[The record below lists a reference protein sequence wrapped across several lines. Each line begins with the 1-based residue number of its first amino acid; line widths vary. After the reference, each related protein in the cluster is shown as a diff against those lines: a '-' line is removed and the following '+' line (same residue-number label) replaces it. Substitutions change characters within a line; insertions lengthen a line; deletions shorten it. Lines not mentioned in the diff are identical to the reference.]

1 MSTGSFILS
10 LDCEGYWGMADMITS
25 PPREGWTSR
34 GLEEVYGR
42 LVRLLDAYE
51 IPATW
56 AFVAAFV
63 HSRDEMDACSY
74 LLDEPIP
81 YRGREW
87 AESFKTSYRGGDA
100 DGWLCP
106 QALDIVRI
114 SGAHEIAA
122 HGFSHLPFAE
132 PQTSD
137 AAVRRELSLLADFWG
152 RRGVRPLTFVFPRNQ
167 PGHLA
172 LLAEQFD
179 AYRPP
184 HPLEVRRDPAAR
196 VRRLVA
202 EMDLWAQPAEHGRF
216 GRPAALPPAVLL
228 NHRAGGRRLVPT
240 AVTLARV
247 GRMLRRAVE
256 TGRVVHL
263 YTHPHNFIT
272 GRGQFALL
280 SGVLAKV
287 AEYARAG
294 DLRVFT
300 QVEYAR
306 RLTIEGFKA
315 EAAHVR

>member
-1 MSTGSFILS
+1 MTTGTFILS
-10 LDCEGYWGMADMITS
+10 LDCEGYWGMADMITG
-25 PPREGWTSR
+25 PPREGWASR
-34 GLEEVYGR
+34 VLEEVYGR
-42 LVRLLDAYE
+42 LARLLDAYE

-63 HSRDEMDACSY
+63 HTREEMDACSY

-81 YRGREW
+81 YRGRDW
-87 AESFKTSYRGGDA
+87 AEFFKTSYRGGDA
-100 DGWLCP
+100 EGWLCP
-106 QALDIVRI
+106 QALDIVRA

-122 HGFSHLPFAE
+122 HGFSHLPLAE
-132 PQTSD
+132 AHTSD

-152 RRGVRPLTFVFPRNQ
+152 RRGIHPRTFVFPRNQ

-172 LLAEQFD
+172 LLADQFE

-196 VRRLVA
+196 IRRLGA
-202 EMDLWAQPAEHGRF
+202 EMDLWAQPAEHGRS
-216 GRPAALPPAVLL
+216 GRPAALPPAILL
-228 NHRAGGRRLVPT
+228 NHRAGGRRLVPA

-247 GRMLRRAVE
+247 RRMLRRAIE

-272 GRGQFALL
+272 GRGQLALL
-280 SGVLAKV
+280 EGVLAQV

-294 DLRVFT
+294 DLQVLT
-300 QVEYAR
+300 QAEYAR
-306 RLTIEGFKA
+306 RLRSEGFKA
-315 EAAHVR
+315 EATHVR

>member
-1 MSTGSFILS
+1 MSTGVFILS
-10 LDCEGYWGMADMITS
+10 LDCEGYWGMADMVAS

-42 LVRLLDAYE
+42 LARLLDAHG

-63 HSRDEMDACSY
+63 HTREEVDACPY

-81 YRGREW
+81 YRGRDW
-87 AESFKTSYRGGDA
+87 AESFKDSYRRGDA

-106 QALDIVRI
+106 QALDIVRA

-122 HGFSHLPFAE
+122 HGFSHLPLAE
-132 PQTSD
+132 ADTSD
-137 AAVRRELSLLADFWG
+137 AAARRELALLADFWG
-152 RRGVRPLTFVFPRNQ
+152 RRDIRPRTLVFPRNQ

-172 LLAEQFD
+172 LMADQFE

-202 EMDLWAQPAEHGRF
+202 EMDLWARPAEHGQA
-216 GRPAALPPAVLL
+216 GRPAALPPAILL
-228 NHRAGGRRLVPT
+228 NHRAGGRRLVP
-240 AVTLARV
+240 AGVTLARV
-247 GRMLRRAVE
+247 RRMLRRAVE

-263 YTHPHNFIT
+263 YTHPHNFLT
-272 GRGQFALL
+272 GHGQFALL
-280 SGVLAKV
+280 DGVLAQV
-287 AEYARAG
+287 AGYARTG
-294 DLRVFT
+294 DLQVLT

-306 RLTIEGFKA
+306 RLRTEGFGTDTQ
-315 EAAHVR
+315 HVP